1 MIYSIC
7 SVCKFADSCDS
18 TKTIDPFCLNYEKRP
33 ETNAD
38 HIRAMSNEELA
49 RWIASVSD
57 CIACQYMHHTPL
69 CNHTNGCESGWLNW
83 LGNTQM
89 EVRNDPCKLDSFY
102 VE

>member
-18 TKTIDPFCLNYEKRP
+18 AKTIDPFCLNYEKRP

-49 RWIASVSD
+49 GWTNHNCHCPPPFLDMFCPFRTDSMQTKSCQECWID
-57 CIACQYMHHTPL
+57 
-69 CNHTNGCESGWLNW
+69 WLQSPVD
-83 LGNTQM
+83 GG
-89 EVRNDPCKLDSFY
+89 DPK
-102 VE
+102 